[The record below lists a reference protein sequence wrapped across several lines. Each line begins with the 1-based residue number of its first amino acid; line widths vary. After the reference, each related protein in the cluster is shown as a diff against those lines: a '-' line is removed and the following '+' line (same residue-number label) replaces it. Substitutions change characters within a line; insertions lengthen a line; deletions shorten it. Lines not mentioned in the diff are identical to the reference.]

1 MATSF
6 FRHHRAWIY
15 TLAGIVIGV
24 GGTLLSLALLSPY
37 GRMGSGWHMRGF
49 APVNAPG
56 FAMPGRGGMMR
67 GNPIVA
73 EQHFLAMMIPHHED
87 AVAMADLALERAT
100 HPELKQLATAIKTA
114 QTKEINQMRDWYQQ
128 WYGTKAED
136 FGQPMMMRSRHM
148 RMDLTAL
155 KNAKEFDREFILQ
168 MIPHHQMAIMMSSRL
183 MNVNDRPEIKT
194 LTQNIVKSQSEEI
207 DRMQAWYQSWYGD
220 R

>member
-24 GGTLLSLALLSPY
+24 GGTILSLALLSPY
-37 GRMGSGWHMRGF
+37 GRMGPGFHMRGF
-49 APVNAPG
+49 APG
-56 FAMPGRGGMMR
+56 MAMPGRGGMMR
-67 GNPIVA
+67 GSPIVA

-87 AVAMADLALERAT
+87 AVAMADLALERAQR
-100 HPELKQLATAIKTA
+100 PELKKLATAIKTA
-114 QTKEINQMRDWYQQ
+114 QTQEINQMRDWYQQ
-128 WYGTKAED
+128 WYGTKAEN

-148 RMDLTAL
+148 RMDLNAL
-155 KNAKEFDREFILQ
+155 KNAKDFDREFILQ

-183 MNVNDRPEIKT
+183 TNVNERPEIKM

-207 DRMQAWYQSWYGD
+207 DQMQAWYKSWYGNQ
-220 R
+220 